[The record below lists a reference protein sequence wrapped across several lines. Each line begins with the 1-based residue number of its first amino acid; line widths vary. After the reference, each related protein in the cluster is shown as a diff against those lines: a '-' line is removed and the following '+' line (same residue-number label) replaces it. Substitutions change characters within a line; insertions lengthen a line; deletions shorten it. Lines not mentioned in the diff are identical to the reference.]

1 MDLHFAH
8 RCLAVASMPMLV
20 VVALSGCRTSQP
32 KSYPCVETDRPY
44 TSTTAVRATGIG
56 HPPPNSAGSEA
67 RLMAQRAAE
76 VDALRNLAK
85 QLGYDDPATIR
96 DFRFVSVD
104 SLADDSVQVVV
115 ENAPD

>member
-1 MDLHFAH
+1 
-8 RCLAVASMPMLV
+8 MLRVGRV
-20 VVALSGCRTSQP
+20 VPLVLVSSSALFVLVFSGCRSAA
-32 KSYPCVETDRPY
+32 SECRRYEAGDRRLDAP
-44 TSTTAVRATGIG
+44 APLRATGIG
-56 HPPPNSAGSEA
+56 RPPPNSSGPQA

-104 SLADDSVQVVV
+104 HLADDSVQVVV
-115 ENAPD
+115 EKTPD